1 MYRRIGARLVP
12 LAWAALMATGA
23 GAQAP
28 APLTL
33 RQAFEAAWE
42 RQPEAAAQNL
52 RRDAADAA
60 RAAARSWTAE
70 PAALELR
77 SKTDRLNG
85 NGGAREYEAG
95 IAIPLWLPGERERVG
110 QLAAAESSANETRL
124 GAAKLRTAA
133 QVRDAWWAW
142 HRAALEH
149 ELARDRLASAQQL
162 AGDVAKRVRA
172 GDLARSD
179 QFQADGAI
187 AQAEAALAESVAS
200 LSAARLAVRSVT
212 GTSAAELG
220 GSDTEAA
227 PTVPAELTDASHPAL
242 AELLARVEVSRKAA
256 DLAAVRRRANPE
268 LTIATTRE
276 RGQFGEPAQGSL
288 TVGIRIPFGGG
299 SRTDAMLAN
308 ARADALEA
316 EGQAALERSRLLA
329 EVDAARSRVDATRV
343 QLDAAEKRARLARE
357 VRGFFEKSFRLGE
370 SDLPTRLRVELEA
383 VEAER
388 QAART
393 RIEAAAAI
401 SSLRQA
407 LGLLPQ

>member
-1 MYRRIGARLVP
+1 MYRRLGARLVP
-12 LAWAALMATGA
+12 LALAAFMATGA
-23 GAQAP
+23 GAQP
-28 APLTL
+28 PTSWTL

-60 RAAARSWTAE
+60 RRATQSWTAE
-70 PAALELR
+70 PTALELR
-77 SKTDRLNG
+77 TKTDRLNG
-85 NGGAREYEAG
+85 NSGAREYEA
-95 IAIPLWLPGERERVG
+95 AVAVPLWLPGERDRAG
-110 QLAAAESSANETRL
+110 QLASAEASAQEAKL

-133 QVRDAWWAW
+133 QVREAWWAW
-142 HRAALEH
+142 QRAVLEH
-149 ELARDRLASAQQL
+149 ELARERLANAQKL

-187 AQAEAALAESVAS
+187 AQAEAALAEAAAS
-200 LSAARLAVRSVT
+200 LAATRSAVRAAT
-212 GTSAAELG
+212 GVPAPELG
-220 GSDTEAA
+220 SPDAEAA
-227 PTVPAELTDASHPAL
+227 PAVPAELPDVGHPAL
-242 AELLARVEVSRKAA
+242 AELLARAEVGRKAA
-256 DLAAVRRRANPE
+256 DLAAVQKRANPE
-268 LTIATTRE
+268 LTVGTTRE
-276 RGQFGEPAQGSL
+276 RGLFGESYQGSL
-288 TVGIRIPFGGG
+288 TVALRIPFGGG
-299 SRTDAMLAN
+299 PRTDAKVAN

-316 EGQAALERSRLLA
+316 ERLAALERSRLAA
-329 EVDAARSRVDATRV
+329 ELDAARSRVEATGV
-343 QLDAAEKRARLARE
+343 QLAAADKRAQLARE

-388 QAART
+388 QAARA

-401 SSLRQA
+401 SALRQA

>member
-12 LAWAALMATGA
+12 LAWVALMATGA
-23 GAQAP
+23 GAQTP
-28 APLTL
+28 APWTL
-33 RQAFEAAWE
+33 GQAYEAAWE
-42 RQPEAAAQNL
+42 RQPEAAARNL

-85 NGGAREYEAG
+85 NGGAREVEAG
-95 IAIPLWLPGERERVG
+95 IAVPLWLPGERDRAG
-110 QLAAAESSANETRL
+110 QLASAESSANEARL
-124 GAAKLRTAA
+124 GAARLRTAA

-142 HRAALEH
+142 QRAALEH
-149 ELARDRLASAQQL
+149 ELARERLANARQL
-162 AGDVAKRVRA
+162 AGDVARRVRA

-179 QFQADGAI
+179 QSQAESAM
-187 AQAEAALAESVAS
+187 AQAEAALAESAVS
-200 LSAARLAVRSVT
+200 LLAARLAVRAVT
-212 GTSAAELG
+212 GTSAPEF
-220 GSDTEAA
+220 GSSDAEAA
-227 PTVPAELTDASHPAL
+227 PTVPPELADASHPAL
-242 AELLARVEVSRKAA
+242 VDLLARVEVSRKAA

-268 LTIATTRE
+268 LTVGTTRE
-276 RGQFGEPAQGSL
+276 RGQFGESTQGSL

-299 SRTDAMLAN
+299 SRTDAKVAN
-308 ARADALEA
+308 ARADAVEA

-329 EVDAARSRVDATRV
+329 EVDAARGRVDATRL
-343 QLDAAEKRARLARE
+343 QLEAAEKRARLARE
-357 VRGFFEKSFRLGE
+357 LRGFFEKSFRLGE

-393 RIEAAAAI
+393 RIDAAAAI

>member
-1 MYRRIGARLVP
+1 MP
-12 LAWAALMATGA
+12 LAWAALMATGV
-23 GAQAP
+23 GAQTP

-33 RQAFEAAWE
+33 RQAYEAAWE
-42 RQPEAAAQNL
+42 RQPEAAGQNL

-60 RAAARSWTAE
+60 RRTARSWTAE

-77 SKTDRLNG
+77 SKSDRLNG
-85 NGGAREYEAG
+85 NSGAREYDAG
-95 IAIPLWLPGERERVG
+95 IAIPLWLPGERDRAG
-110 QLAAAESSANETRL
+110 QLASAESNANETRL

-133 QVRDAWWAW
+133 QVREAWWAW
-142 HRAALEH
+142 QRAALEY
-149 ELARDRLASAQQL
+149 ELARERLANAQQL
-162 AGDVAKRVRA
+162 AADVAKRVRA
-172 GDLARSD
+172 GELARSD

-187 AQAEAALAESVAS
+187 AQAEVAVAEAAAALAT
-200 LSAARLAVRSVT
+200 ARHAVRAVT
-212 GTSAAELG
+212 GAMAPEQASSDAE
-220 GSDTEAA
+220 TA
-227 PTVPAELTDASHPAL
+227 PAILAEPMDASHPAL
-242 AELLARVEVSRKAA
+242 ADWLARAEVSRKAA
-256 DLAAVRRRANPE
+256 DLAAVQKRANPE
-268 LTIATTRE
+268 LTVGTTRE
-276 RGQFGEPAQGSL
+276 RGQFSESYQGSL

-299 SRTDAMLAN
+299 SRTDAKVAN

-316 EGQAALERSRLLA
+316 EGQAALERGRVLA
-329 EVDAARSRVDATRV
+329 EVDAARSRVEATRV
-343 QLDAAEKRARLARE
+343 QLEAVERRARLARE
-357 VRGFFEKSFRLGE
+357 VRDLFQKSFRLGE